1 MSSISEFDS
10 FFLKTYRP
18 LPSYL
23 IIKESQIQ
31 GLGLFALVN
40 LDAKIDIGITHIF
53 DPRFIHNYSRTPL
66 GGFYNHSNIPNI
78 FIEER
83 KQFQNQEIHCRV
95 MVTLN
100 KIKKGDELIAQY
112 SLYDVTDFNVPKY

>member
-1 MSSISEFDS
+1 MNSITEYDTLFR
-10 FFLKTYRP
+10 KAYKP
-18 LPSYL
+18 LPSFL

-31 GLGLFALVN
+31 GLGLFALIE

-83 KQFQNQEIHCRV
+83 KQFQNKEIHCRV

-100 KIKKGDELIAQY
+100 KIKKGEELIAQY
-112 SLYDVTDFNVPKY
+112 SLYDVTDFNHSKS

>member
-1 MSSISEFDS
+1 
-10 FFLKTYRP
+10 
-18 LPSYL
+18 L

-31 GLGLFALVN
+31 GLGLFALIE

-83 KQFQNQEIHCRV
+83 KQFQNKEIHCRV

-100 KIKKGDELIAQY
+100 KIKKGEELIAQY
-112 SLYDVTDFNVPKY
+112 SLYDVTDFNHSKS

>member
-1 MSSISEFDS
+1 MNSITEYDTLFR
-10 FFLKTYRP
+10 KTYKP
-18 LPSYL
+18 LPSFL

-31 GLGLFALVN
+31 GLGLFALIE

-83 KQFQNQEIHCRV
+83 KQFQNKEIHCRV

-100 KIKKGDELIAQY
+100 KIKKGEELIAQY
-112 SLYDVTDFNVPKY
+112 SLYDVTDFNHSKS